1 MADSILL
8 FESIQPTKLE
18 SVRVLRQSLSK
29 ILDHL
34 DIKTNVK
41 QHCLLCCSEWCTNL
55 ILHATPPS
63 RDITVSFRKSKKKWL
78 LLIKDNGETWDP
90 TMHRSII
97 DARTKTDILK
107 GCGYGINII
116 NNISDGMFYQSQP
129 TYNLFTIL
137 WERDTHRIKPHI
149 LLVEDNTSQVQL
161 YCAYLKP
168 QFSVSIAANGR
179 QALTFLKNEK
189 VDLIISDIQMPEM
202 SGIELRQQLEK
213 IKTSSTPFIFLSHS
227 LDEAIIHDA
236 VDLGID
242 DYLKKPIKK
251 KQLLNSIHRV
261 LTRFNQ
267 VYHFLS
273 QQVNQ
278 KITASLLP
286 QVNLNSNHWRLAFQQ
301 RNTGRGGGD
310 FILSTSHNGITQLLL
325 ADVMGHD
332 ESAKFFSYAYIGYI
346 RGLMQNTDLTQPA
359 QLLTKLSDNAYKDQL
374 LSQTMLTGCC
384 LSFINANTIKLSG
397 AGHPYPIHIHHKRLH
412 SIKAEGTLPG
422 LLPHTEY
429 QNISLILNKNE
440 RLVLLTDG
448 LFESGNTITERETL
462 ELSIKKHL
470 LITANLPLN
479 IALEKIMHVFDT
491 LAGTPPNDDALL
503 LLIEKK

>member
-55 ILHATPPS
+55 IIHATPPS

-251 KQLLNSIHRV
+251 KAVTQ
-261 LTRFNQ
+261 FN
-267 VYHFLS
+267 
-273 QQVNQ
+273 
-278 KITASLLP
+278 
-286 QVNLNSNHWRLAFQQ
+286 
-301 RNTGRGGGD
+301 
-310 FILSTSHNGITQLLL
+310 TSC
-325 ADVMGHD
+325 
-332 ESAKFFSYAYIGYI
+332 SYA
-346 RGLMQNTDLTQPA
+346 L
-359 QLLTKLSDNAYKDQL
+359 
-374 LSQTMLTGCC
+374 
-384 LSFINANTIKLSG
+384 
-397 AGHPYPIHIHHKRLH
+397 
-412 SIKAEGTLPG
+412 
-422 LLPHTEY
+422 
-429 QNISLILNKNE
+429 
-440 RLVLLTDG
+440 
-448 LFESGNTITERETL
+448 
-462 ELSIKKHL
+462 
-470 LITANLPLN
+470 
-479 IALEKIMHVFDT
+479 
-491 LAGTPPNDDALL
+491 
-503 LLIEKK
+503 